1 MRGHS
6 VGGYGS
12 VTTNKVIATMMGEI
26 FGFRVQAAP
35 KYGSEKKGLPT
46 NTYLSVV
53 PDGKILT
60 HCELQQVDFVP
71 LMDPT
76 TWYMGNPLVGMQEGG
91 IVFQHTD
98 AASPQELWDSLPG
111 YAKYYMKNH
120 DVRFFGVDTVAI
132 ARESCKNDSSLIQ
145 RFQGVVLLGVFL
157 KVTPFKSQAK
167 LSDEELFKR
176 IEVPLR
182 KFFGKKGEA
191 VVQDNVAAVK
201 RAYERVFEVPRSIMD
216 ATPEHVLADGKAEWD
231 AKGKDVNAFFI

>member
-1 MRGHS
+1 
-6 VGGYGS
+6 
-12 VTTNKVIATMMGEI
+12 
-26 FGFRVQAAP
+26 
-35 KYGSEKKGLPT
+35 
-46 NTYLSVV
+46 
-53 PDGKILT
+53 
-60 HCELQQVDFVP
+60 VDFVP

-98 AASPQELWDSLPG
+98 AKTPQELWDSLPG

-120 DVRFFGVDTVAI
+120 SVRFFGVDTVEI

-157 KVTPFKSQAK
+157 KVTPFKEQAGM
-167 LSDEELFKR
+167 DDAELFKR

-191 VVQDNVAAVK
+191 VVQDNVQAVK

-216 ATPEHVLADGKAEWD
+216 ATPEHVLAEGQAEWE

>member
-1 MRGHS
+1 

-98 AASPQELWDSLPG
+98 AGSPQELWDSLPG

-120 DVRFFGVDTVAI
+120 DIRFFGVDTVAI

-157 KVTPFKSQAK
+157 KVTPFKEQAG

-191 VVQDNVAAVK
+191 VVQDNVMAVK

-216 ATPEHVLADGKAEWD
+216 ATPEHVLAEGKAEWD